1 MISRD
6 DFNQAMMLQLM
17 RLSDI
22 YFLKIT
28 LLYLFLAS
36 GQIFMEIW
44 IRIKRNFFFQ
54 WQICVFDWNPYP
66 NPTEIIRSPVPNS
79 SLILKERRFW
89 TYYDK
94 DTAMKP
100 GTNHKRG
107 PDPQHCLSTIFAP
120 TCNDAQLSSEEGGW
134 EASYCS
140 HSNMLFSH

>member
-54 WQICVFDWNPYP
+54 
-66 NPTEIIRSPVPNS
+66 
-79 SLILKERRFW
+79 
-89 TYYDK
+89 
-94 DTAMKP
+94 
-100 GTNHKRG
+100 
-107 PDPQHCLSTIFAP
+107 
-120 TCNDAQLSSEEGGW
+120 
-134 EASYCS
+134 
-140 HSNMLFSH
+140 